1 LLTTAVVDRS
11 LSASEELLM
20 ATLIEPRPTTV
31 ETKPAPTALA
41 VPVGVVVQAPDTWG
55 DRLAMK
61 LWLAG
66 MILMA
71 AMLIVDFIAGLLRR

>member
-1 LLTTAVVDRS
+1 
-11 LSASEELLM
+11 M

-31 ETKPAPTALA
+31 ETKPVPTTPAAPVAM
-41 VPVGVVVQAPDTWG
+41 VVQAPDTWG

-61 LWLAG
+61 LWFAG

-71 AMLIVDFIAGLLRR
+71 VMLLVDFIAGLLRR